1 MMTDRDI
8 QDLIQLPKIIGS
20 KTPSAGYKEENGHRR
35 CELDLQAMSDD
46 DITFAV
52 FIRQNN
58 RFIENFSIGLRYHT
72 GDKALGTITLVRYNG
87 PHGESRAQ
95 TDGHYA
101 KPHIHR
107 ITEAEIASGSRQPQ
121 ESYREITD
129 KYSTFEQA
137 LHIFFE
143 DTAVSNHADYFPDT
157 LQMRLFNGHQ

>member
-1 MMTDRDI
+1 MITDRDI

-87 PHGESRAQ
+87 PHGESSRQ
-95 TDGHYA
+95 PDGHYA
-101 KPHIHR
+101 TPHIHR
-107 ITEAEIASGSRQPQ
+107 ITEAEIESGSREPQ
-121 ESYREITD
+121 ERCREITD
-129 KYSTFEQA
+129 RYGTFEQA
-137 LHIFFE
+137 LIAFFD
-143 DTAVSNHADYFPDT
+143 DTATSNRDKYFPEM